1 MWKIRIMKT
10 KRANNAVSEIIGVI
24 LLLAMAVAL
33 FSVVYLFV
41 MHDALD
47 ISENSPPS
55 VTVLGTIGGSDIILE
70 HRGGETLS
78 LDTEIMITISGIVY
92 KMTVGDLLDNESK
105 EDGKWSVGEKLSYD
119 PSMDITGR
127 QVEILVIDVKSGSM
141 VMQGTLQEGET
152 SVNPI
157 AITRYATNV
166 VSYSA
171 KLWMDYDFKNY
182 SGYLGF
188 AWKPDGGSWN
198 YSVPPLGSGAVHA
211 GTGSYAETV
220 SGLTP
225 SVLYWFKSQ
234 LKYGSTTIEGSM
246 MSFITLGSEMG
257 RWHFNE
263 STGTIAYDSSGRGN
277 DGTLKPDSV
286 NRPQW
291 VTGINE
297 SALSFDGID
306 DYVEVPDDTTLD
318 LTDAISIEAWI
329 KPLENSEGFV
339 GDIKSVIDTSGFGIL
354 DAYEPDMVHVSGDIY
369 VIACRST
376 DNDGFLVTVRIAS
389 DGLTKKGYIDIL
401 EFAPSYCYE
410 PDITHISGDVYAITY
425 RGPDNDGF
433 IKTVEIEND
442 GQITDGMIDYL
453 EFDTIYGGDS
463 DIIYV
468 SGTIYA
474 IAHTGDDS
482 NGCIT
487 TVRIENNGS
496 IADSIIDTFEFDIA
510 DVGVSEEFNVIHING
525 DVYAIAYRNP
535 DSDGYLKTIGIT
547 SGGNISIIDSYSFD
561 TFDGY
566 SPNIIHVDDT
576 IYAIAYGGFNDSGF
590 LKTVEIVNDGQ
601 ITGSIIDS
609 FEFDTYG
616 KETEITNIKDD
627 VYAIAYRGPDN
638 DGFIKTVEIASDGRI
653 TNIMIDYLEFDTT
666 YGGDSDIIYVS
677 GTIYAIAHTG
687 DNSNGR
693 ITTVRIEDNG
703 SIADSILETFDFDIA
718 DVGVS
723 EEFNVIHING
733 DVYAIA
739 YRNPDSDGY
748 LKTIGINSGGNISII
763 DSYSFDTFDGYSP
776 SIIYVSGTIY
786 AIAYGGFN
794 NSGVLRTVDI
804 ANDGHI
810 TGTIID
816 SFNFD
821 TYGKETEII
830 NIKNGVFAIS
840 YRGPDNDGFIKTVEI
855 ENDGQ
860 ITDSII
866 DTLEFDTSSGYS
878 PNIINIKLDVYAIA
892 YEGINNNGFIKTVE
906 IEDDGQITDSIIDT
920 LEFGVSRCYYPN
932 IIHIN
937 GDVYA
942 IVYRGWDDDGFLA
955 TVEMANN
962 GSIADRIIN
971 ILEFDKFYCYYP
983 HIVHVNGDIYAIT
996 YTGYGSDGFL
1006 KTIEITNTGAIND
1019 SVIDTL
1025 EFDTSY
1031 GYEPR
1036 IIHVNGDIYAIAYT
1050 GGGSDGFLKTIEI
1063 TNTGEIT
1070 DSVIDTLEFDTSYG
1084 YEPRIIHVNG
1094 DIYAIAYTGPG
1105 TDGFIKT
1112 VEIANTGAITDSVID
1127 SLEFDTSYC
1136 YWPDI
1141 ICIADAVYAIAYTG
1155 PGYDGFLKTLRIG
1168 TNGSIVDAID
1178 DSLEFDTSNG
1188 CEPSIIHVNG
1198 TVYAISYRG
1207 PGSDGFM
1214 KTIEIDLKG
1223 TIRTIVSKDGAYGIS
1238 ANATRVFATINT
1250 HTNIISA
1257 PISPGFNHIVFN
1269 YNKDGS
1275 SDQLRLYINGTE
1287 MANGTLTETI
1297 TTNTNNLYF
1306 GKVNAIIDEIVIYG
1320 TPLAIENV
1328 VDHFDLMKP

>member
-1 MWKIRIMKT
+1 MWKNGIVKT
-10 KRANNAVSEIIGVI
+10 KRANNAVSEIIGII

-70 HRGGETLS
+70 HRGGEALS

-92 KMTVGDLLDNESK
+92 NITVGDLLDNESK

-257 RWHFNE
+257 IWHFNE

-277 DGTLKPDSV
+277 DGTLKPDAV

-376 DNDGFLVTVRIAS
+376 DNDGFLVTVNIAI

-410 PDITHISGDVYAITY
+410 PDITHISGDVYAIIY

-433 IKTVEIEND
+433 IKTVEIASD
-442 GQITDGMIDYL
+442 GRITNSMIDYL

-474 IAHTGDDS
+474 IAHTGD
-482 NGCIT
+482 
-487 TVRIENNGS
+487 
-496 IADSIIDTFEFDIA
+496 
-510 DVGVSEEFNVIHING
+510 
-525 DVYAIAYRNP
+525 
-535 DSDGYLKTIGIT
+535 
-547 SGGNISIIDSYSFD
+547 
-561 TFDGY
+561 
-566 SPNIIHVDDT
+566 
-576 IYAIAYGGFNDSGF
+576 
-590 LKTVEIVNDGQ
+590 
-601 ITGSIIDS
+601 
-609 FEFDTYG
+609 
-616 KETEITNIKDD
+616 
-627 VYAIAYRGPDN
+627 
-638 DGFIKTVEIASDGRI
+638 
-653 TNIMIDYLEFDTT
+653 
-666 YGGDSDIIYVS
+666 
-677 GTIYAIAHTG
+677 
-687 DNSNGR
+687 NSNGL
-693 ITTVRIEDNG
+693 ITTLRIEDNG
-703 SIADSILETFDFDIA
+703 SIADSIIETFDFDIA

-723 EEFNVIHING
+723 EEFNIIHING

-816 SFNFD
+816 SFKFD

-830 NIKNGVFAIS
+830 NIKNDVFAIS

-866 DTLEFDTSSGYS
+866 DTLEF
-878 PNIINIKLDVYAIA
+878 
-892 YEGINNNGFIKTVE
+892 
-906 IEDDGQITDSIIDT
+906 
-920 LEFGVSRCYYPN
+920 GVSRTYYPN

-962 GSIADRIIN
+962 GSISDRIIN
-971 ILEFDKFYCYYP
+971 ILEFDRFYCYYP

-1006 KTIEITNTGAIND
+1006 KTIEITNTGAI
-1019 SVIDTL
+1019 
-1025 EFDTSY
+1025 
-1031 GYEPR
+1031 
-1036 IIHVNGDIYAIAYT
+1036 
-1050 GGGSDGFLKTIEI
+1050 
-1063 TNTGEIT
+1063 T

-1094 DIYAIAYTGPG
+1094 DIYAIAYTGLG
-1105 TDGFIKT
+1105 TDGFIKTVEITNTGAITNSVIDSLEFDTSYAQYSDIVHVNGTVFAVAYMGPYSDGFIKT
-1112 VEIANTGAITDSVID
+1112 VEIANTGAITNSVID

-1198 TVYAISYRG
+1198 TVYAIAYRG
-1207 PGSDGFM
+1207 SGSDGFV
-1214 KTIEIDLKG
+1214 KTMEIDLKG
-1223 TIRTIVSKDGAYGIS
+1223 MIRTIVSKDGAYGIS

>member
-433 IKTVEIEND
+433 IKTVEI
-442 GQITDGMIDYL
+442 
-453 EFDTIYGGDS
+453 
-463 DIIYV
+463 
-468 SGTIYA
+468 
-474 IAHTGDDS
+474 
-482 NGCIT
+482 
-487 TVRIENNGS
+487 
-496 IADSIIDTFEFDIA
+496 
-510 DVGVSEEFNVIHING
+510 
-525 DVYAIAYRNP
+525 
-535 DSDGYLKTIGIT
+535 
-547 SGGNISIIDSYSFD
+547 
-561 TFDGY
+561 
-566 SPNIIHVDDT
+566 
-576 IYAIAYGGFNDSGF
+576 
-590 LKTVEIVNDGQ
+590 
-601 ITGSIIDS
+601 
-609 FEFDTYG
+609 
-616 KETEITNIKDD
+616 
-627 VYAIAYRGPDN
+627 
-638 DGFIKTVEIASDGRI
+638 ASDGRI

-776 SIIYVSGTIY
+776 SIIHVDDTIY

-794 NSGVLRTVDI
+794 NSGVLKTVDI

-816 SFNFD
+816 SFKFD

-830 NIKNGVFAIS
+830 NIKNDVFAIS

-866 DTLEFDTSSGYS
+866 DTLEF
-878 PNIINIKLDVYAIA
+878 
-892 YEGINNNGFIKTVE
+892 
-906 IEDDGQITDSIIDT
+906 
-920 LEFGVSRCYYPN
+920 GVSRTYYPN

-962 GSIADRIIN
+962 GSISDRIIN
-971 ILEFDKFYCYYP
+971 ILEFDRFYCYYP

-1006 KTIEITNTGAIND
+1006 KTIEITNTGAI
-1019 SVIDTL
+1019 
-1025 EFDTSY
+1025 
-1031 GYEPR
+1031 
-1036 IIHVNGDIYAIAYT
+1036 
-1050 GGGSDGFLKTIEI
+1050 
-1063 TNTGEIT
+1063 T

-1094 DIYAIAYTGPG
+1094 DIYAIAYTGLG
-1105 TDGFIKT
+1105 TDGFIKTVEITNTGAITNSVIDSLEFDTSYARYSDIVHVNGTVFAVAYMGPSSDGFIKT
-1112 VEIANTGAITDSVID
+1112 VEIANTGAITNSVID

>member
-1 MWKIRIMKT
+1 MWKNGIMKT
-10 KRANNAVSEIIGVI
+10 KRANNAVSEIIGII

-47 ISENSPPS
+47 VSENSPPS

-70 HRGGETLS
+70 HRGGEALS

-92 KMTVGDLLDNESK
+92 RITVGDLLDNESK

-433 IKTVEIEND
+433 IKTVEI
-442 GQITDGMIDYL
+442 
-453 EFDTIYGGDS
+453 
-463 DIIYV
+463 
-468 SGTIYA
+468 
-474 IAHTGDDS
+474 
-482 NGCIT
+482 
-487 TVRIENNGS
+487 
-496 IADSIIDTFEFDIA
+496 
-510 DVGVSEEFNVIHING
+510 
-525 DVYAIAYRNP
+525 
-535 DSDGYLKTIGIT
+535 
-547 SGGNISIIDSYSFD
+547 
-561 TFDGY
+561 
-566 SPNIIHVDDT
+566 
-576 IYAIAYGGFNDSGF
+576 
-590 LKTVEIVNDGQ
+590 
-601 ITGSIIDS
+601 
-609 FEFDTYG
+609 
-616 KETEITNIKDD
+616 
-627 VYAIAYRGPDN
+627 
-638 DGFIKTVEIASDGRI
+638 ASDGRI

-855 ENDGQ
+855 EDDGQ

-962 GSIADRIIN
+962 GSISDRIIN
-971 ILEFDKFYCYYP
+971 ILEFDRFYCYYP

-1006 KTIEITNTGAIND
+1006 KTIEITNTGAI
-1019 SVIDTL
+1019 
-1025 EFDTSY
+1025 
-1031 GYEPR
+1031 
-1036 IIHVNGDIYAIAYT
+1036 
-1050 GGGSDGFLKTIEI
+1050 
-1063 TNTGEIT
+1063 T

-1094 DIYAIAYTGPG
+1094 DIYAIAYTGLG
-1105 TDGFIKT
+1105 TDGFIKTVEITNTGAITNSVIDSLEFDTSYARYSDIVHVNGTVFAVAYMGPYSDGFIKTVEITNTGAITNSVIDSLEFDTSYAGYSDIVHVNGTVFAVAYMGPYNDGFIKT
-1112 VEIANTGAITDSVID
+1112 VEIANTGAITNSVID

>member
-369 VIACRST
+369 VITCRST
-376 DNDGFLVTVRIAS
+376 DNDGFLVTVNIAS

-410 PDITHISGDVYAITY
+410 PDITHISGDVYAIT
-425 RGPDNDGF
+425 
-433 IKTVEIEND
+433 
-442 GQITDGMIDYL
+442 
-453 EFDTIYGGDS
+453 
-463 DIIYV
+463 
-468 SGTIYA
+468 
-474 IAHTGDDS
+474 
-482 NGCIT
+482 
-487 TVRIENNGS
+487 
-496 IADSIIDTFEFDIA
+496 
-510 DVGVSEEFNVIHING
+510 
-525 DVYAIAYRNP
+525 
-535 DSDGYLKTIGIT
+535 
-547 SGGNISIIDSYSFD
+547 
-561 TFDGY
+561 
-566 SPNIIHVDDT
+566 
-576 IYAIAYGGFNDSGF
+576 
-590 LKTVEIVNDGQ
+590 
-601 ITGSIIDS
+601 
-609 FEFDTYG
+609 
-616 KETEITNIKDD
+616 
-627 VYAIAYRGPDN
+627 YRGPDN

-776 SIIYVSGTIY
+776 NIIHVDDTIY

-794 NSGVLRTVDI
+794 NSGVLKTVDI

-932 IIHIN
+932 VIHIS
-937 GDVYA
+937 GDFYA

-1050 GGGSDGFLKTIEI
+1050 GL
-1063 TNTGEIT
+1063 
-1070 DSVIDTLEFDTSYG
+1070 
-1084 YEPRIIHVNG
+1084 
-1094 DIYAIAYTGPG
+1094 G

-1112 VEIANTGAITDSVID
+1112 VEITNTGAITNSVID

-1188 CEPSIIHVNG
+1188 C
-1198 TVYAISYRG
+1198 
-1207 PGSDGFM
+1207 
-1214 KTIEIDLKG
+1214 
-1223 TIRTIVSKDGAYGIS
+1223 
-1238 ANATRVFATINT
+1238 
-1250 HTNIISA
+1250 
-1257 PISPGFNHIVFN
+1257 
-1269 YNKDGS
+1269 
-1275 SDQLRLYINGTE
+1275 
-1287 MANGTLTETI
+1287 
-1297 TTNTNNLYF
+1297 
-1306 GKVNAIIDEIVIYG
+1306 
-1320 TPLAIENV
+1320 
-1328 VDHFDLMKP
+1328 